1 MIAIEPLRVEHWPA
15 AAAIYLEG
23 IRTGAATFET
33 AAPSWEEWDASHHSE
48 HRLAAMRDGELL
60 GWAALGPVSRRPCY
74 AGVAEVSVYVAEAAR
89 GRGVGRQLLS
99 ALVAGA
105 DAAGLWTLQAGIFPE
120 NVASIALHR
129 RCGFRVVGVR
139 ERIGRL
145 GGEWRDVVVLE
156 RRSPAVS

>member
-33 AAPSWEEWDASHHSE
+33 AAPSWEEWDAKHHPG
-48 HRLAAMRDGELL
+48 HRLVAVREAVV
-60 GWAALGPVSRRPCY
+60 GWAALAPASRRLCY
-74 AGVAEVSVYVAEAAR
+74 AGVADVSIYVTEAER
-89 GRGVGRQLLS
+89 GHGVGRELLS

-105 DAAGLWTLQAGIFPE
+105 DAAGLWTLQAGVFPE

-129 RCGFRVVGVR
+129 RCGFRIVGVR
-139 ERIGRL
+139 ERIGQL
-145 GGEWRDVVVLE
+145 GGEWRDVVLLE